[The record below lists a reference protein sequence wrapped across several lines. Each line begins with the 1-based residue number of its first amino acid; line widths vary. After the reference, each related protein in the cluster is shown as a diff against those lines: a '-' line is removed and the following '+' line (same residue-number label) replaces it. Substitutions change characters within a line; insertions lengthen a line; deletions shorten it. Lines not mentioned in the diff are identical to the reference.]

1 MSCDKIQTE
10 EKIENLGNEE
20 VFRYGSV
27 YRGVNLL
34 VLSMALRAINFVR

>member
-1 MSCDKIQTE
+1 MSCDKIQAE

-27 YRGVNLL
+27 YRGVNL
-34 VLSMALRAINFVR
+34 VVSMAFGAMNFVW